1 MTKSRPSH
9 KDPEQLGSH
18 RTERL
23 ISLHPWNYVLIYSL
37 FYCYCSE
44 TVFSALPL
52 SERDPHPYTA
62 WCCFA
67 FCVLEWYYKG
77 CMNQAS
83 ISKAQTIS
91 YSSNIHKSCEF
102 RLYKMKISCIYYLDV
117 SQGGQRKP
125 RLAIWISPFFFF
137 FQTGSGP
144 ECLLC
149 RSSDGPKMN
158 DKSSVSSYMST
169 YVTLFHFTV
178 MLCITVALFCAEKGS
193 CLFVCK
199 CLCVE
204 WVFVCLFLLYGSLPM
219 WFVPF
224 YTDCLWV
231 IYDSNI

>member
-137 FQTGSGP
+137 SRLDLAQNACCVGVLMGQKWMTKA
-144 ECLLC
+144 LC
-149 RSSDGPKMN
+149 HPICQLMSHSS
-158 DKSSVSSYMST
+158 T
-169 YVTLFHFTV
+169 
-178 MLCITVALFCAEKGS
+178 
-193 CLFVCK
+193 
-199 CLCVE
+199 
-204 WVFVCLFLLYGSLPM
+204 
-219 WFVPF
+219 
-224 YTDCLWV
+224 
-231 IYDSNI
+231 